1 MARVVIYDRER
12 ERRYRFERPEAKRAA
27 RYRWAR
33 KNLCRQA
40 TLVDLLLLQSDAR
53 WGELVAHQRR
63 NRNLRVE
70 FDVPS
75 FARVAR
81 GQHRLSR
88 GADVRPVDFGNADK
102 RIYRAV
108 RHRRLRNR

>member
-12 ERRYRFERPEAKRAA
+12 ERRYRFERPEAKRTA

-33 KNLCRQA
+33 KDLCRQA
-40 TLVDLLLLQSDAR
+40 TLDHLLLLQSGAR

-63 NRNLRVE
+63 NLDLRVK

-75 FARVAR
+75 LARVAR
-81 GQHRLSR
+81 GQHRLAR
-88 GADVRPVDFGNADK
+88 GADVRPVDFGNADE
-102 RIYRAV
+102 RIYGAV
-108 RHRRLRNR
+108 RH